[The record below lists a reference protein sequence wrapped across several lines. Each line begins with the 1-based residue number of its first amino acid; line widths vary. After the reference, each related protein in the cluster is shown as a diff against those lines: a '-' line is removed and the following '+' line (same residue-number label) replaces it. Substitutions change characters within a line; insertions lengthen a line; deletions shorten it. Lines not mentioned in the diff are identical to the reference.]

1 MIQFL
6 IFALI
11 SVCYAR
17 RLLKDLDF
25 ENDSQL
31 NVFDKDL
38 NLNAPIL
45 EPIKLPNLIPTLEP
59 QPRINIYEI
68 EI

>member
-1 MIQFL
+1 MIKQLLF
-6 IFALI
+6 FALL
-11 SVCYAR
+11 SVCYAM

-25 ENDSQL
+25 ENDT
-31 NVFDKDL
+31 L
-38 NLNAPIL
+38 NLSAHDQ
-45 EPIKLPNLIPTLEP
+45 IKLPTLEP

>member
-1 MIQFL
+1 MIKQLLF
-6 IFALI
+6 FALL
-11 SVCYAR
+11 SVCYAM

-25 ENDSQL
+25 ENDT
-31 NVFDKDL
+31 L

>member
-6 IFALI
+6 IFSLI
-11 SVCYAR
+11 SICYAR
-17 RLLKDLDF
+17 HLLKDLDF
-25 ENDSQL
+25 ENDT
-31 NVFDKDL
+31 L